1 MNIAVLGSGCATCIK
16 LHHTVEKVVKDE
28 GLAAEVEYSTDITR
42 IVELGV
48 MHSPVLVVD
57 GKPVDLKSI
66 SEKDVKEALCA
77 KVETKDSSVGT
88 GCPCGGKC

>member
-1 MNIAVLGSGCATCIK
+1 M
-16 LHHTVEKVVKDE
+16 VEKVVKDE
-28 GLAAEVEYSTDITR
+28 NLAAEVEYSTDISR

-66 SEKDVKEALCA
+66 SEKDIKAALCA
-77 KVETKDSSVGT
+77 KTEKSTKDAA
-88 GCPCGGKC
+88 GCSCGGGC

>member
-1 MNIAVLGSGCATCIK
+1 MNIAVLGSGCATCIR
-16 LHHTVEKVVKDE
+16 LHHMVEKVVKDE
-28 GLAAEVEYSTDITR
+28 NLAAEVEYSTDITR

-66 SEKDVKEALCA
+66 SEKDIKEALCVKA
-77 KVETKDSSVGT
+77 EKSPSETA
-88 GCPCGGKC
+88 GCSCGGKC